1 MSHARD
7 PKLNLDGI
15 TLKEPSDFRVL
26 VYRLDIFA
34 SIAFED
40 KDDEAKKRVLFS
52 MLLGVINLVPAGCPH
67 GKLMV
72 DMIRG
77 VTHSPDPE
85 V

>member
-26 VYRLDIFA
+26 VCRLDVFA
-34 SIAFED
+34 SIAFAK
-40 KDDEAKKRVLFS
+40 KDDDAKQRLLSS
-52 MLLGVINLVPAGCPH
+52 MLLGVINLVPADCPH

-72 DMIRG
+72 DIAT
-77 VTHSPDPE
+77 VSSQASLP
-85 V
+85 